1 METTNNKAVYDVFNE
16 YFEHIDDPRQAHK
29 IDHLL
34 SEVLFITVLAVIAG
48 ADDFHEIAR
57 FGKIKHDWLSSFLKL
72 PAGIPS
78 HDTFNRIICLIDAGQ
93 FQQSFVDWA
102 NDIRTGIKIPATQTE
117 QLDKDVISVDG
128 KTVCNSG
135 DNSTGKKAIHMVS
148 ALSSQYGLVLGQQKC
163 YEKSNEITA
172 IPALLTMLLIEGAVI
187 TIDAMGCQKDIAKKI
202 IAKKADYILAL
213 KANQKNL
220 QDEVIDLFEKID
232 TPEFEHYTY
241 QKDTQ
246 IEKDHG
252 RIEKRECITINNL
265 SWLFEIHKWKGVQSI
280 AKIIATVHHQATGK
294 ETIEERYYIT
304 SMSGNAAFINKAVR
318 KHWFIENKLHW
329 ILDVIFK
336 EDYSRVRTGNGA
348 ENLTTIRKIAF
359 NAIKQDN
366 TVKTSFKN
374 KRKMCG
380 WNDNFA
386 LNIMKNMKA

>member
-1 METTNNKAVYDVFNE
+1 
-16 YFEHIDDPRQAHK
+16 
-29 IDHLL
+29 
-34 SEVLFITVLAVIAG
+34 
-48 ADDFHEIAR
+48 
-57 FGKIKHDWLSSFLKL
+57 
-72 PAGIPS
+72 
-78 HDTFNRIICLIDAGQ
+78 
-93 FQQSFVDWA
+93 
-102 NDIRTGIKIPATQTE
+102 
-117 QLDKDVISVDG
+117 
-128 KTVCNSG
+128 
-135 DNSTGKKAIHMVS
+135 
-148 ALSSQYGLVLGQQKC
+148 
-163 YEKSNEITA
+163 
-172 IPALLTMLLIEGAVI
+172 MLLIEGAVI

-232 TPEFEHYTY
+232 TPEFEHYVY